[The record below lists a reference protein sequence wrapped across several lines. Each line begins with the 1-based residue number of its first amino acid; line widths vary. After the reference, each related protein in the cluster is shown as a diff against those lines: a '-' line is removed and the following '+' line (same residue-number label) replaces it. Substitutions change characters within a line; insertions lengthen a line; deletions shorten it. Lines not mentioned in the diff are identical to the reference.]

1 MQIRRTTTDDPAFRT
16 LVAALDAELRA
27 TYGEVQAAY
36 APLNK
41 VDTIVTA
48 VVAFAGDAPV
58 GCGCFRRKDERTIEL
73 KRMFVTPGARGRGVA
88 HAVVD
93 ALEQWAR
100 ELGHASA
107 VLETGNLQDAA
118 IALYTRCGY
127 ARIANFP
134 PYDEMPASVCM
145 GKSL

>member
-1 MQIRRTTTDDPAFRT
+1 MQIRRTTTDAPAFRT

-27 TYGEVQAAY
+27 TYGDVQTSY

-41 VDTIVTA
+41 VDTIDTA
-48 VVAFAGDAPV
+48 VVAFDADVPV
-58 GCGCFRRKDERTIEL
+58 GCGCFRRKDARLIEH
-73 KRMFVTPGARGRGVA
+73 KRMFVTPGARCRGVA

-100 ELGHASA
+100 ELGHDRA
-107 VLETGNLQDAA
+107 VLETGNLQHAA
-118 IALYTRCGY
+118 IALYARCGY
-127 ARIANFP
+127 ARIPNFP

-145 GKSL
+145 SKSL